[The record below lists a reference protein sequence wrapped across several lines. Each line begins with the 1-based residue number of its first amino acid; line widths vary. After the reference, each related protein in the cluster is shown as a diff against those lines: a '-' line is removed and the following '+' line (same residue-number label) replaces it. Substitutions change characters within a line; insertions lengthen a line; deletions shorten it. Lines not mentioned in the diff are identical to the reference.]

1 MSTTKIDRQQVYEKY
16 NGHCAYCGVKI
27 DIKQMQV
34 DHIIPKETFHHPK
47 YNPGYYNANDPRNL
61 NPSCRS
67 CNNYKSSLPMEEF
80 RRYVGQQI
88 EILRRDRPTFRMAE
102 RFGLIQCLPQ
112 KVVFHFEKI
121 ENNGQNNPTP

>member
-1 MSTTKIDRQQVYEKY
+1 MSTTKINRQQVYEKH
-16 NGHCAYCGVKI
+16 NGHCAYCGIEI

-34 DHIIPKETFHHPK
+34 DHIIPRWNFHESK
-47 YNPGYYNANDPRNL
+47 ALYSLNDMQNL

-67 CNNYKSSLPMEEF
+67 CNNYKGGNPLHVF
-80 RRYVGQQI
+80 RKYVEQQI